1 MCIVSAGFG
10 GVIAALYHRL
20 AREMNIRNFTL
31 YIIMM
36 YGVFVSFM
44 RVSTVIPGYWIEIIA
59 ALLLYKKVRKET

>member
-1 MCIVSAGFG
+1 
-10 GVIAALYHRL
+10 
-20 AREMNIRNFTL
+20 
-31 YIIMM
+31 MM